1 MKKKGLGRGLE
12 ALLGEKSKPA
22 QDGATITSLPLGAL
36 QAGKYQPR
44 QKMDSGP
51 LQELAESIRE
61 QGVMQPLL
69 VRAIS
74 AGKYEIIAGE
84 RRFRAA
90 TLAGLTEVPVLVSLA
105 DDKGAAAMALIE
117 NMQREDLNP
126 LEESR
131 GLARLIEEFG
141 FTHEQAAKSVGKS
154 RSAISNLLRLAQL
167 AKPVQAMLLAG
178 DIDLDGHAYQCTMNE
193 KGERAIVWKPSDM
206 DIVRYENDYRSKDS
220 ELKTLKLRIRSQMD
234 LIHDDEINAMMMK
247 MWALKHLPIS
257 ESIMDFVEGRD
268 TVIAG
273 THRTNANLL
282 QGGVVSGW
290 YKKGGHISSVS
301 VEGYEKRGSFT
312 IHSYQGQTIESGNV
326 WIVIDD
332 MFDYAM
338 LYTAVS
344 RCVSFSQLR
353 FVKKI

>member
-12 ALLGEKSKPA
+12 ALLGEKSKPV

-178 DIDLDGHAYQCTMNE
+178 DIDMGHARALLPLPGASQVALAQKIMAQGLSVREAERLSAVLARAGGQMSTKKPK
-193 KGERAIVWKPSDM
+193 KGSDTPTP
-206 DIVRYENDYRSKDS
+206 DPDLQRLSREIADLIGLSAEFK
-220 ELKTLKLRIRSQMD
+220 LKGKGGELRIRFSKA
-234 LIHDDEINAMMMK
+234 DELD
-247 MWALKHLPIS
+247 AL
-257 ESIMDFVEGRD
+257 F
-268 TVIAG
+268 
-273 THRTNANLL
+273 
-282 QGGVVSGW
+282 
-290 YKKGGHISSVS
+290 KKLG
-301 VEGYEKRGSFT
+301 
-312 IHSYQGQTIESGNV
+312 IE
-326 WIVIDD
+326 
-332 MFDYAM
+332 
-338 LYTAVS
+338 T
-344 RCVSFSQLR
+344 
-353 FVKKI
+353 

>member
-12 ALLGEKSKPA
+12 ALLGEKTKPA
-22 QDGATITSLPLGAL
+22 QDGAATITSLPLGAL

-61 QGVMQPLL
+61 QGIMQPLL
-69 VRAIS
+69 VRVIS

-90 TLAGLTEVPVLVSLA
+90 KLAGLVEVPVLVSLA

-126 LEESR
+126 LEESQ

-178 DIDLDGHAYQCTMNE
+178 DIDMGHARALLPLPGASQVALAQKIMAQGLSVREAERLSAVLARAGGQMGAKKSKKATDSDTDPDLQRLSRE
-193 KGERAIVWKPSDM
+193 IADQIGLSAEFKLKGKGGE
-206 DIVRYENDYRSKDS
+206 
-220 ELKTLKLRIRSQMD
+220 LRIRFSKAD
-234 LIHDDEINAMMMK
+234 ELDALI
-247 MWALKHLPIS
+247 
-257 ESIMDFVEGRD
+257 
-268 TVIAG
+268 
-273 THRTNANLL
+273 
-282 QGGVVSGW
+282 
-290 YKKGGHISSVS
+290 KKLG
-301 VEGYEKRGSFT
+301 
-312 IHSYQGQTIESGNV
+312 IE
-326 WIVIDD
+326 
-332 MFDYAM
+332 
-338 LYTAVS
+338 T
-344 RCVSFSQLR
+344 
-353 FVKKI
+353 

>member
-12 ALLGEKSKPA
+12 ALLGEKQKPA
-22 QDGATITSLPLGAL
+22 ENGAAVSRLPLSAL

-61 QGVMQPLL
+61 QGIMQPLL

-90 TLAGLTEVPVLVSLA
+90 KLAGLTEVPVLVSLA

-126 LEESR
+126 LEESQ

-154 RSAISNLLRLAQL
+154 RSAISNLLRLSQL

-178 DIDLDGHAYQCTMNE
+178 DIDMGHARALLPLPGASQVALAQKIMAQGLSVREAERLSVVLARAGGQMGAKKSKKAANSAE
-193 KGERAIVWKPSDM
+193 DPDLQRLSREIADQIGLSAEFKLKGKGGE
-206 DIVRYENDYRSKDS
+206 
-220 ELKTLKLRIRSQMD
+220 LRIRFSKPD
-234 LIHDDEINAMMMK
+234 ELDALI
-247 MWALKHLPIS
+247 
-257 ESIMDFVEGRD
+257 
-268 TVIAG
+268 
-273 THRTNANLL
+273 
-282 QGGVVSGW
+282 
-290 YKKGGHISSVS
+290 KKLG
-301 VEGYEKRGSFT
+301 
-312 IHSYQGQTIESGNV
+312 IE
-326 WIVIDD
+326 
-332 MFDYAM
+332 
-338 LYTAVS
+338 T
-344 RCVSFSQLR
+344 
-353 FVKKI
+353 